1 MSKQVG
7 LDSEQSYQV
16 ARDRT
21 FRRYPNINKQ
31 LLTDLYYTQGLST
44 VDIAKQLGVSR
55 NLIWKYIQKYDLER
69 RAPGQAGALKSRI
82 YPINKH
88 YFQYIDE
95 PDKVYIVGFILG

>member
-7 LDSEQSYQV
+7 PDGEQSRQV
-16 ARDRT
+16 ARDRA

-55 NLIWKYIQKYDLER
+55 NLIWEYMVMYDLER
-69 RAPGQAGALKSRI
+69 
-82 YPINKH
+82 
-88 YFQYIDE
+88 
-95 PDKVYIVGFILG
+95 